1 MKTNISKKEV
11 RHNLETALI
20 VEIEKMGGS
29 ESSKKVRKVVKKI
42 SKNIAGKVRVDIN
55 KKLRKASKRQK
66 SETTKDL
73 NGFLIEN
80 GVEKIEIGHE

>member
-20 VEIEKMGGS
+20 AEIEKMGGS
-29 ESSKKVRKVVKKI
+29 ESSKKVKKVVKKI

-55 KKLRKASKRQK
+55 KKLSKASKRQK
-66 SETTKDL
+66 SETKDL

-80 GVEKIEIGHE
+80 GVEKIEVGHE

>member
-1 MKTNISKKEV
+1 MNTKISKKEV

-20 VEIEKMGGS
+20 IEIEKMGGS
-29 ESSKKVRKVVKKI
+29 ESSKKVKKVVKKI

-55 KKLRKASKRQK
+55 KKLRKASKRHK
-66 SETTKDL
+66 VGTTKDL

-80 GVEKIEIGHE
+80 GAEKVENGHE